1 MKKWEEFMTV
11 NGITIINIKEIADL
25 AQFFSEHKNYMFSS
39 SIHMNIPTL
48 VNTAKAK
55 GKTTVVLV

>member
-1 MKKWEEFMTV
+1 MTV

-25 AQFFSEHKNYMFSS
+25 AQFFSEHKNYMMFSS